1 MKRMRQ
7 RYVLL
12 SFSSQLT
19 SHKEVADEVSE
30 ALRSQGIGAWAVH
43 SGPGTLIYRCSNRS
57 IDEFRGLF
65 PLVLTDNARI
75 DIRGVSGTLKALKR
89 NFMS

>member
-1 MKRMRQ
+1 MKRMRK

-19 SHKEVADEVSE
+19 SHQEAADKVGE
-30 ALRSQGIGAWAVH
+30 ALNSRGIRAWVVRSGLGI
-43 SGPGTLIYRCSNRS
+43 LIYGCSNRS
-57 IDEFRGLF
+57 VDEFRGLF
-65 PLVLTDNARI
+65 PLVLTDNAHI
-75 DIRGVSGTLKALKR
+75 DIKGVSGTLKALKR

>member
-1 MKRMRQ
+1 MKRMRR

-19 SHKEVADEVSE
+19 SHQEAADEVGE
-30 ALRSQGIGAWAVH
+30 ALKSKGIRAWVVRI
-43 SGPGTLIYRCSNRS
+43 GPGILIYGCSNRS
-57 IDEFRGLF
+57 IDGFRSLF
-65 PLVLTDNARI
+65 PLVLSDDARI
-75 DIRGVSGTLKALKR
+75 DIKGVSGTLKALKR